1 MAPEP
6 PYPQSPT
13 RPYASTSNQPQ
24 SPTAR
29 KTSPMTYNDTEEK
42 EGVIGLGLGLGAAEK
57 GNAKAASLQAD
68 TLEGRRVADE

>member
-1 MAPEP
+1 MAPEQSH
-6 PYPQSPT
+6 PQSPT

-42 EGVIGLGLGLGAAEK
+42 DGVIGLGLGLGAAEK
-57 GNAKAASLQAD
+57 GKAKAVSPQAGKP
-68 TLEGRRVADE
+68 EWRRG